1 MRTITGQ
8 PVHRGDLLTQAAL
21 IGLANLSCP
30 MVVLNLDKKK
40 GWVVLGKSLDGP
52 PQTELDG
59 SIRLYKPEKFIKI

>member
-1 MRTITGQ
+1 
-8 PVHRGDLLTQAAL
+8 
-21 IGLANLSCP
+21 